1 LKGDDQT
8 PEMAALAGIDSEQV
22 RDKYPS
28 LRFSEAVLTM
38 ISILNQRLR
47 NLQHNGAKDDIVSS
61 QILGLVLKKP
71 MEKVWK
77 DYEQHLYPYL
87 SKTKLVTLI
96 DESMK
101 QIHNTNISNA
111 IHAFNA
117 FVSG

>member
-1 LKGDDQT
+1 
-8 PEMAALAGIDSEQV
+8 
-22 RDKYPS
+22 
-28 LRFSEAVLTM
+28 M
-38 ISILNQRLR
+38 IYILNKRLR
-47 NLQHNGAKDDIVSS
+47 NLRHQGAKDDIISS

-87 SKTKLVTLI
+87 SKTKLITLI
-96 DESMK
+96 DEGIK

-117 FVSG
+117 FVSGTLAFPEREDKKEPWHTELNQKLQNY